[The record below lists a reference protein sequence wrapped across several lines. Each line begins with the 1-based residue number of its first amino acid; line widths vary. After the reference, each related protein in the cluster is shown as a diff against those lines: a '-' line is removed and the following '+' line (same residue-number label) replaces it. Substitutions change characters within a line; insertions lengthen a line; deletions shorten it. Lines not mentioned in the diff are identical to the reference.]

1 MFECESKYYKAIEV
15 IAEGRLFYH
24 VVEDDQIAT
33 TLLNFINEQD
43 LHGEINFYPLN
54 RVVPKPKRSVNDQVF
69 IYFFFYY
76 LLYFFLG
83 SASNA

>member
-15 IAEGRLFYH
+15 TAEGRLFFH

-43 LHGEINFYPLN
+43 LRGEINFYPLN
-54 RVVPKPKRSVNDQVF
+54 RVLLKPKRTVNDPVCV
-69 IYFFFYY
+69 
-76 LLYFFLG
+76 
-83 SASNA
+83 SKV